1 MNEEALNDAYGL
13 FQSTG
18 YNGSLDD
25 FKSLLATNPEAVG
38 DAHKLFV
45 NTGYNGTV
53 EDFSKLVVPTVAKNA
68 PVAVDKPLTGDKPP
82 VVKKKD
88 ATDLSGGD
96 TFLASQEKAPDFKN
110 PFTIEKNT
118 VAPIDNKV
126 VEPITPQ
133 DPNNDPTKV
142 NFLDVIA
149 SNILRS
155 PANMNVEIPTG
166 ISSLRDLSNKFGSG
180 AATIGA
186 GIAGIPNYLTK
197 LTAAGI
203 LSLDKE
209 TSDKMNSLPEGA
221 RELILSGADLTGR
234 TAASA
239 SAQNFLTEQAERIAE
254 NTLKYEGN
262 IVDDIAD
269 GNIGQASYRVIQSLT
284 ESLPSMAVAML
295 PGGLALVGA
304 GTASQKQEEQDRAG
318 ADLNLKTTLNSGI
331 NGIAEAYFEKYTVNM
346 LKPFGDLVRGNK
358 ELAKEISEN
367 LVKTILKDFGTEGV
381 SEGLTAL
388 TQGLSDKFV
397 AGVDV
402 SGWQIAKD
410 VFDATL
416 IGGVMGGGSGILKGM
431 TSYVATK
438 TRDEEVTKKM
448 DSNAEQVQRLKKEI
462 GDTPSEEVKKALQAK
477 VAELDA
483 DTVKMHQ
490 EEMAKAETLNP
501 EEVKSVFEIDK
512 KMKEVNNKLIE
523 FENDDTISQETKALM
538 RESLQKEFDVLKAD
552 KKAIVDNQKV
562 ITPEKIEAKKE
573 EIKQRDAKELVSVSD
588 ADATKQAVKE
598 LSEDPQGVITPEAI
612 TKRAAEIKQEAATV
626 ERSDADLYK
635 QAVKELT
642 DQVNEPA
649 VEEAKPVEE
658 TKPVEE
664 KLPEIAQGTITP
676 EKIEA
681 KKEEIRLR
689 DAKERVVISD
699 VDATKQA
706 TKELSENPQGII
718 TPEAIKARAEEI
730 KTEAA
735 TAEKSEV
742 DLYKQAVKELT
753 DQVTEGVTVEA
764 PTVEVEVEKTDPV
777 DVAGAPKGS
786 HINVGMV
793 EGKTNKP
800 LTEQEITDKL
810 PKDVKV
816 VGSKIEVVESEGGTE
831 STLALELS
839 RPLTDSEMNAF
850 LKDTKQEAIPQLTD
864 GKGTMFGT
872 KDWGDF
878 NPEFFA
884 TTKGNLKAVI
894 EGKGKVRGQVAN
906 AVKAIAKLFPKVNVI
921 IHDTQESYNKA
932 MGEKDNS
939 SGTYVPKKESGGDIH
954 INLSRS
960 TPTTVAHEVFHAV
973 IIETFKNKGLGTKTA
988 VALSKAT
995 GDMLSSVKRAVG
1007 KNSKM
1012 FKEIE
1017 ALEKKVK
1024 KGYDDKTIFD
1034 EETLA
1039 ELTGILA
1046 NNYEALTVPQ
1056 RGIIKQWLDKIDRI
1070 ISKALGIH
1078 TFESYRKDDT
1088 DILDLLKVIAKK
1100 TNEGNEIT
1108 SEDLKA
1114 LEETS
1119 IELTEEI
1126 DTEAKPKKPSIL
1138 VDRKSI
1144 HKVERHPNLK
1154 ENIKENTPLSFF
1166 KGKTMHLT
1174 FSDRLVTGFI
1184 NGVEYLGGVF
1194 YPAITGGFWAANS
1207 SGAASKL
1214 MNAVIKN
1221 EDGYSYMAIAVM
1233 KEDSHMSNK
1242 NMSILA
1248 IKDVEEQLLGKKIP
1262 FDEAYTRIK
1271 KAFNTK
1277 PLEKFKNE
1285 FNDKKH
1291 KDVKS
1296 LINIIEDTLLSNIA
1310 TFVERKAFL
1319 ESLLGKADLNKSL
1332 RFGNIQ
1338 SYNELAKSLQEPITS
1353 NMEIGDVNIIIR
1365 TKGDLS
1371 VKETKEGDK
1380 EYHPSYSHAI
1390 VSSSDVELYVL
1401 DNVYDAVDLFPKIS
1415 KKGISIEDYKQKY
1428 RDQWRFRYLN
1438 YIGLGKMSTSIS
1450 DEIQTEVPIAKR
1462 KQISAKNSDNYDN
1475 LTEDGKGNVVLYH
1488 VSGGKLDDISPSKF
1502 GSNKQAPT
1510 SKEEAAA
1517 WAKVGGVSMYYTKQ
1531 TDAET
1536 QVTGAYKYMVKVP
1549 MDKVYDFNTDINNY
1563 YDEAKKRHSE
1573 EHPGKAFD
1581 NNTSLAYITKI
1592 AGENGYDVVVSK
1604 WDGRTRAQSVTALK
1618 PTDSQIRSGNVITK
1632 PFKESYEPNKGADT
1646 SDKASP
1652 LVAVY
1657 DKITKAV
1664 GNDFG
1669 SKLYNL
1675 TAKAKYSF
1683 DDKYAQFNSQS
1694 EITNAILDSN
1704 IPDTLK
1710 KEYLET
1716 LETPQISA
1724 RKQKGDITDQVQSAR
1739 EAGISE
1745 KSVREYLTK
1754 KGFDKK
1760 TIDLAITK
1768 AFIRSVDSK
1777 TKNKENL
1784 TQSAVGLRQAVE
1796 RIRIAYNQG
1805 AKDTNAALKIIKK
1818 EATTMIFDS
1827 LRGKVNINQ
1836 MKSLVTKVRDINKK
1850 NYEAKLTEIDE
1861 LLTKIA
1867 RSNQNTAEISAMAKV
1882 IANIKKLNNKGKFSV
1897 EGIPDLRV
1905 MLSAITS
1912 LKPKE
1917 IPAELR
1923 ARITRVLGSMNN
1935 YNKKMAQPLFDEVSE
1950 IYEDLQDTF
1959 MDKAYLEELDA
1970 EQKIDNLEESLAIKE
1985 EKEAE
1990 ALDFWSNA
1998 IKDIMAI
2005 GYDKDAFDNFD
2016 RALLFKLHK
2025 LLGASNLEGYSSRDL
2040 RNIAQ
2045 QLKQTSVG
2053 ENAWMP
2059 TQKISEIVD
2068 RLQAEVDVKGMEKE
2082 SFSQKVSDL
2091 SKKPLPLKEKQVA
2104 KEVRR
2109 YDTVL
2114 KGYMSSFSNLFKSG
2128 AISYART
2135 VGLIVSAGAT
2145 ADARRSSFAKTF
2157 DDLLRK
2163 VKGNQFEVQTIMA
2176 LYALQKRKEGNTN
2189 NKNIFSAKEHKD
2201 AVAVVNREELDN
2213 IFDKFANSDGEF
2225 DVAKAEKWMN
2235 SDSNKVALW
2244 DFIQIELSRAN
2255 ERRKTSAKHYEG
2267 IYAEDIDWYTPVVAT
2282 KGRLSEL
2289 LSVEG
2294 KQQTGIGS
2302 SNKSLKA
2309 TKASPFNFNYF
2320 KNIKGHVDN
2329 SIEYS
2334 QMMPVLKQLEA
2345 TEKAMTKSS
2354 VKTVR
2359 EDWSR
2364 ILFGVDNTSGIIQR
2378 HFEAKNTLKE
2388 KRSLGQEFFNILAN
2402 NKIKSLLLSAFPRG
2416 VVDFGANAFFTYSA
2430 YMPEILKGVNNR
2442 KKYNTG
2448 KSSILTENRWMAEI
2462 FANYNSAQAG
2472 RDTGVNTSDVR
2483 GAQQNRETM
2492 HAYTNNKRTVMQYV
2506 ADLLGHNMINRATSK
2521 GLEMYYSITDSPSM
2535 KIWKAEFSR
2544 LFPTFDVG
2552 AFTGAGNLDYR
2563 EKYDAEIK
2571 AAIAGADKLTMN
2583 LYNTPASDAEK
2594 NSTLINKRSGT
2605 IGQAKEL
2612 LLGFQYNEHH
2622 GLWNA
2627 IHSMLPSFIDKK
2639 GDLTFDQAA
2648 RNAFIITGRALTYTA
2663 TQTILA
2669 NALIQALVGGDDEL
2683 DDELIAKRALAQY
2696 GSLLFWGNQNAF
2708 AVMAYQAAFELA
2720 RTTFFD
2726 GTKDDSLFYTK
2737 EPGLGNMGL
2746 AGMVVED
2753 LLDTS
2758 IEISNLFLEEETK
2771 LGLDSSM
2778 SEEVKKQKVYT
2789 YIDAKKRKELDDQI
2803 SKQKI
2808 LGEILAL
2815 SFGIKYNLPIKVVKA
2830 KVEKQEKRL
2839 DLIKGVSK

>member
-25 FKSLLATNPEAVG
+25 FKSLIATNPEAMG

-45 NTGYNGTV
+45 NTGYKGSVAEFAT
-53 EDFSKLVVPTVAKNA
+53 LVTPTAAKKA
-68 PVAVDKPLTGDKPP
+68 PLTEGKPP

-110 PFTIEKNT
+110 PFTIEKNPVDNDK
-118 VAPIDNKV
+118 VAKTIA
-126 VEPITPQ
+126 PQ
-133 DPNNDPTKV
+133 DPNKDPTKV

-149 SNILRS
+149 SNIFKN
-155 PANMNVEIPTG
+155 PMNPNIEIPTE
-166 ISSLRDLSNKFGSG
+166 ISNLRDLSNRFGSG

-221 RELILSGADLTGR
+221 RELILSGADITGR

-239 SAQNFLTEQAERIAE
+239 AAQNFLTEQAERIAE
-254 NTLKYEGN
+254 NTIKYEGN
-262 IVDDIAD
+262 IYDDVAN

-304 GTASQKQEEQDRAG
+304 GTASQKQEEQDRTG
-318 ADLNLKTTLNSGI
+318 ADLNLRTTLNSGI
-331 NGIAEAYFEKYTVNM
+331 NGIAEAYFEKYTVSM

-367 LVKTILKDFGTEGV
+367 LVKTVLKDFGTEGI

-388 TQGLSDKFV
+388 TQGLSDKLV
-397 AGVDV
+397 AGVDI
-402 SGWQIAKD
+402 SPWQIAKD

-416 IGGVMGGGSGILKGM
+416 IGGAMGGGSGILKGM

-523 FENDDTISQETKALM
+523 FENDDTLSRETKELM
-538 RESLQKEFDVLKAD
+538 RSSLQEEFNALKD
-552 KKAIVDNQKV
+552 QKKGIVDNQKN

-573 EIKQRDAKELVSVSD
+573 EIKLRDAKERVEVSD

-598 LSEDPQGVITPEAI
+598 LSEDPQGVITLEAI
-612 TKRAAEIKQEAATV
+612 TKRATEIKEEAATV
-626 ERSDADLYK
+626 ERTDADLYK

-642 DQVNEPA
+642 DQISEPPL
-649 VEEAKPVEE
+649 EEAKTTED
-658 TKPVEE
+658 TKTVEE
-664 KLPEIAQGTITP
+664 KLPEIAQGIITP
-676 EKIEA
+676 EKIEV
-681 KKEEIRLR
+681 KKEEIKLR
-689 DAKERVVISD
+689 DSKERVVVSD
-699 VDATKQA
+699 ADAIKQA
-706 TKELSENPQGII
+706 TKELSDNPQGII

-735 TAEKSEV
+735 TVERSDAE
-742 DLYKQAVKELT
+742 LHKQAIKELT
-753 DQVTEGVTVEA
+753 DQMTDSAVDAVEE
-764 PTVEVEVEKTDPV
+764 TDIVEVEKTDTV
-777 DVAGAPKGS
+777 EVADAPKGT

-816 VGSKIEVVESEGGTE
+816 VKSKVEVVTSEGGTE

-839 RPLTDSEMNAF
+839 RPLTDNEMKTF
-850 LKDTKQEAIPQLTD
+850 LEDTKQQAIPQLTD

-884 TTKGNLKAVI
+884 MTNGNLKTII

-906 AVKAIAKLFPKVNVI
+906 AVKAIAKLLPNVKVVT
-921 IHDTQESYNKA
+921 HDTSDSYV
-932 MGEKDNS
+932 EK
-939 SGTYVPKKESGGDIH
+939 SGGEVNEGGLYDPNTGTIH
-954 INLSRS
+954 INLSNATS
-960 TPTTVAHEVFHAV
+960 TTVAHEIFHAV
-973 IIETFKNKGLGTKTA
+973 LVETFINKGLGANTAMAISNTTKEMMN
-988 VALSKAT
+988 
-995 GDMLSSVKRAVG
+995 GIKRAVG
-1007 KNSKM
+1007 KNSKV
-1012 FKEIE
+1012 FKEII
-1017 ALEKKVK
+1017 ALEEKV
-1024 KGYDDKTIFD
+1024 GRTYDDTSILE

-1046 NNYEALTVPQ
+1046 NNYEALTLPQ
-1056 RGIIKQWLDKIDRI
+1056 KNIIKRWIHKLAVIL
-1070 ISKALGIH
+1070 SKALKVDSL
-1078 TFESYRKDDT
+1078 ELDDQS
-1088 DILDLLKVIAKK
+1088 DIDVVNLLKVIAKK

-1108 SEDLKA
+1108 EKD
-1114 LEETS
+1114 
-1119 IELTEEI
+1119 IEIISDGFVVNGTI
-1126 DTEAKPKKPSIL
+1126 SNDVSP
-1138 VDRKSI
+1138 RKSKFI
-1144 HKVERHPNLK
+1144 DNLNLK
-1154 ENIKENTPLSFF
+1154 KLPTHKNVTVKHNFKLKDIEGQRASSTLSD
-1166 KGKTMHLT
+1166 KLTSGTSGKFT
-1174 FSDRLVTGFI
+1174 F
-1184 NGVEYLGGVF
+1184 LGGVG
-1194 YPAITGGFWAANS
+1194 YPEATGRLWAASRMVDAEKIVNKIEPSADGYRYLAPAIMSN
-1207 SGAASKL
+1207 
-1214 MNAVIKN
+1214 I
-1221 EDGYSYMAIAVM
+1221 
-1233 KEDSHMSNK
+1233 SHMSNRNISLMTIEIFK
-1242 NMSILA
+1242 EAASNKEINRT
-1248 IKDVEEQLLGKKIP
+1248 EFKKIVGQ
-1262 FDEAYTRIK
+1262 
-1271 KAFNTK
+1271 AFNKKGLLKMKEDALNSLNGNVPITK
-1277 PLEKFKNE
+1277 VIDNFGKFLNHSKIT
-1285 FNDKKH
+1285 FGDR
-1291 KDVKS
+1291 VS
-1296 LINIIEDTLLSNIA
+1296 IIKTLVGDSA
-1310 TFVERKAFL
+1310 VGKAKY
-1319 ESLLGKADLNKSL
+1319 ESLGT
-1332 RFGNIQ
+1332 FTQ
-1338 SYNELAKSLQEPITS
+1338 LAKSLTDPLVENANLHQ
-1353 NMEIGDVNIIIR
+1353 VVLVVR
-1365 TKGDLS
+1365 TKGELTAKKTPKADEFYHESYPYHIESSEGIEVLYLDEAHDLVDMFPEF
-1371 VKETKEGDK
+1371 VKKDG
-1380 EYHPSYSHAI
+1380 S
-1390 VSSSDVELYVL
+1390 
-1401 DNVYDAVDLFPKIS
+1401 KIS
-1415 KKGISIEDYKQKY
+1415 LEDELKSKGESYDVDYI
-1428 RDQWRFRYLN
+1428 RRNLGRTH
-1438 YIGLGKMSTSIS
+1438 GLSGYSA
-1450 DEIQTEVPIAKR
+1450 PIVAKR
-1462 KQISAKNSDNYDN
+1462 KQISAKNSENYDN

-1488 VSGGKLDDISPSKF
+1488 VSGGNLDDISPSKF

-1531 TDAET
+1531 NDAET

-1549 MDKVYDFNTDINNY
+1549 MDKVYDFNADINNY
-1563 YDEAKKRHSE
+1563 YDEAKERHSE
-1573 EHPGKAFD
+1573 EHAGKAFD

-1618 PTDSQIRSGNVITK
+1618 PTDSQVKTGNVITK
-1632 PFKESYEPNKGADT
+1632 SFKESYEPNKGADT
-1646 SDKASP
+1646 SDKVSP
-1652 LVAVY
+1652 LVAIY

-1675 TAKAKYSF
+1675 TAKTKYSF
-1683 DDKYAQFNSQS
+1683 EDKYAQFKSQS

-1704 IPDTLK
+1704 IPDSLK
-1710 KEYLET
+1710 KEYLDT
-1716 LETPQISA
+1716 FGLSA

-1818 EATTMIFDS
+1818 EATTLIFDS

-1836 MKSLVTKVRDINKK
+1836 MKSLVTKVRDINEK
-1850 NYEAKLTEIDE
+1850 NYETKLNEIDE
-1861 LLTKIA
+1861 LLTKIS
-1867 RSNQNTAEISAMAKV
+1867 RSNQNTAEITAMAKV
-1882 IANIKKLNNKGKFSV
+1882 ITNIKKLNNKGKFSV

-1917 IPAELR
+1917 VPAELR

-1970 EQKIDNLEESLAIKE
+1970 QQKIDDLDESMAIKE
-1985 EKEAE
+1985 EKEVE

-1998 IKDIMAI
+1998 IKDLMAI

-2025 LLGASNLEGYSSRDL
+2025 LLNASNFDGYSSRDL

-2045 QLKQTSVG
+2045 QLKQTSIG

-2068 RLQAEVDVKGMEKE
+2068 RLQAEADVKGMEKE

-2091 SKKPLPLKEKQVA
+2091 SNNPLPKKEKEVA

-2109 YDTVL
+2109 YDTIL
-2114 KGYMSSFSNLFKSG
+2114 KGYMSAFSNLFKSG
-2128 AISYART
+2128 AISYAKT
-2135 VGLIVSAGAT
+2135 IGLIVSAGAT

-2201 AVAVVNREELDN
+2201 AVAVVNREELDG
-2213 IFDKFANSDGEF
+2213 IFDKFANGEGEF
-2225 DVAKAEKWMN
+2225 DVAKAERWMN

-2267 IYAEDIDWYTPVVAT
+2267 IYAEDIDWYTPVVAS

-2294 KQQTGIGS
+2294 NQQTGIGS

-2334 QMMPVLKQLEA
+2334 KMMPVLKQLEA
-2345 TEKAMTKSS
+2345 MEKAMTKSNI
-2354 VKTVR
+2354 KTVR

-2364 ILFGVDNTSGIIQR
+2364 ILFGVDNSSGLIQR
-2378 HFEAKNTLKE
+2378 HFEAKNTLKD

-2430 YMPEILKGVNNR
+2430 YMPEILRGVNNR

-2448 KSSILTENRWMAEI
+2448 KDTILTENRWMAEI

-2506 ADLLGHNMINRATSK
+2506 ADLLGHNIINRATSK

-2552 AFTGAGNLDYR
+2552 AFTGSGNLDYR
-2563 EKYDAEIK
+2563 EKYDSEIR

-2594 NSTLINKRSGT
+2594 NSTLTNKRRGA

-2639 GDLTFDQAA
+2639 GDLPFDQAA
-2648 RNAFIITGRALTYTA
+2648 RNAFIITGRAMTYTA

-2669 NALIQALVGGDDEL
+2669 GALIQAIAGGDDER
-2683 DDELIAKRALAQY
+2683 DDELIVKRALAQY

-2746 AGMVVED
+2746 TGMVVED

-2758 IEISNLFLEEETK
+2758 TEINNLFLEEEIK
-2771 LGLDSSM
+2771 LGLDESM
-2778 SEEVKKQKVYT
+2778 SEEVKKQTVYT
-2789 YIDAKKRKELDDQI
+2789 YIDAKKRKELDDQV
-2803 SKQKI
+2803 SKQKL

-2815 SFGIKYNLPIKVVKA
+2815 SFGIKYNMPIKVVKA
-2830 KVEKQEKRL
+2830 KVESQKKRL
-2839 DLIKGVSK
+2839 DLIKEGAKK